1 MGYKA
6 LYRQYRPKNFS
17 EVAGQKVIVQ
27 TLSNTL
33 LRNQVGHAYLFSGPR
48 GTGKTSIAKIFG
60 KAVNCLNMPAADACG
75 VCDVCVGIESEQIA
89 DIIEIDAAS
98 HNSVDDISDLV
109 SKAKF
114 SPSVCKYKVYILDEA
129 HMLSASAANALLK
142 TLEEPPSH
150 VIFILATTEIHK
162 ILPTIA
168 SRCQRF
174 DFRNIEVKDI
184 VGKLNEIVKAEKI
197 SIDDDAILAI
207 AENAEGALRDALGL
221 LDQAISFTEDHI
233 TADDVHKVAGSVS
246 HVVLGEMIRAINEK
260 DTNKVMNILEELLDE
275 GKEITKIV
283 VDLIMALRDIL
294 LIKNTEYK
302 LERYQDISNLIQTP
316 KIYFFLDLLNNLQQD
331 IKYTNQKRAYVELA
345 LIKMMNHDILTKID
359 HEASIQDLRSKVF
372 ELEEK
377 IKRGNFTT
385 TKEEVNKIPLVTTKQ
400 IEDVMNNGNHAKRSR
415 IEQDW
420 LKNLTKVSE
429 GLEMTADLLA
439 KTKIVA
445 GSDNSL
451 VLIVSDHE
459 IETAKS
465 LYHDNIKKQALRI
478 ISNIDKTIKKY
489 YVILES
495 DWKTLLDIYMDQW
508 KNGSRKPLLPNIDL
522 QLYKEIKPKEE
533 EKTVSVAKEYF
544 GDKVMIKE

>member
-1 MGYKA
+1 
-6 LYRQYRPKNFS
+6 
-17 EVAGQKVIVQ
+17 
-27 TLSNTL
+27 
-33 LRNQVGHAYLFSGPR
+33 
-48 GTGKTSIAKIFG
+48 
-60 KAVNCLNMPAADACG
+60 
-75 VCDVCVGIESEQIA
+75 
-89 DIIEIDAAS
+89 
-98 HNSVDDISDLV
+98 
-109 SKAKF
+109 
-114 SPSVCKYKVYILDEA
+114 
-129 HMLSASAANALLK
+129 MLSASAANALLK

-377 IKRGNFTT
+377 L
-385 TKEEVNKIPLVTTKQ
+385 KEE
-400 IEDVMNNGNHAKRSR
+400 
-415 IEQDW
+415 
-420 LKNLTKVSE
+420 
-429 GLEMTADLLA
+429 
-439 KTKIVA
+439 
-445 GSDNSL
+445 
-451 VLIVSDHE
+451 
-459 IETAKS
+459 
-465 LYHDNIKKQALRI
+465 
-478 ISNIDKTIKKY
+478 
-489 YVILES
+489 
-495 DWKTLLDIYMDQW
+495 TLL
-508 KNGSRKPLLPNIDL
+508 LLKKKLIKFHLLQPNKL
-522 QLYKEIKPKEE
+522 K
-533 EKTVSVAKEYF
+533 
-544 GDKVMIKE
+544 M